1 MSARSVKL
9 AVLGAGY
16 WGTKLSREYAGI
28 EATTGDAHLSYVV
41 DSSQQAMDKVRNEID
56 QVYPSSS
63 ARYSSSLREVL
74 DDPEIE
80 AVHIALP
87 NQFHYEIGRQALEAG
102 KHVLIEKPVA
112 LTSRDAFKLARLSE
126 EKGLVLQVGHVFRF
140 NNAVRTVR
148 ELLRSRRLGKMYYAN
163 LSWATYMKPLPR
175 DRDIVFDLAPHP
187 IDVLNHLLEEW
198 PISVDAI
205 GDSFVQGRENCE
217 EVATVNLEFPD
228 RILAHLYLSWIDHGA
243 KERTIRV
250 ICEEG
255 AVTCDALTQKV
266 QLYFDH
272 TSIEVPPF
280 PFDLRSLM
288 ANQDP
293 SDSLQR
299 KDTAGPNNTI
309 RDMQLHFLSLIR
321 ERGPQLSSALV
332 GARTVQV
339 LEDITT
345 AMRRRGAR
353 SRLVY
358 PELTNGSPMR

>member
-1 MSARSVKL
+1 VSARSVKL

-16 WGTKLSREYAGI
+16 WGTKLSKEYAGI
-28 EATTGDAHLSYVV
+28 ETTTGDARLSYVI
-41 DSSQQAMDKVRNEID
+41 DSSQQALERVRKEIG
-56 QVYPSSS
+56 QVYPSNS
-63 ARYSSSLREVL
+63 ARYSSSLGEVL
-74 DDPEIE
+74 DNPEIE

-87 NQFHYEIGRQALEAG
+87 NQFHYDIGRQALEAG

-112 LTSRDAFKLARLSE
+112 LTSREAFKLARLSE

-148 ELLRSRRLGKMYYAN
+148 ELIRSRRLGKMYYAN

-187 IDVLNHLLEEW
+187 VDILNHLLEEW

-250 ICEEG
+250 ICEKG
-255 AVTCDALTQKV
+255 TVTCDALAQKV
-266 QLYFDH
+266 KLDQDN
-272 TSIEVPPF
+272 TSVEIPIF
-280 PFDLRSLM
+280 PSDPRSMM
-288 ANQDP
+288 ANMGSPDFQWKE
-293 SDSLQR
+293 L
-299 KDTAGPNNTI
+299 TGPNNTI
-309 RDMQLHFLSLIR
+309 RDMQLHFVSLIR

-339 LEDITT
+339 LEDIT
-345 AMRRRGAR
+345 AAIRRRGGR
-353 SRLVY
+353 SRMVF
-358 PELTNGSPMR
+358 PELTNGSPAR